1 MLSFKDLKYK
11 PQGIIHIGAH
21 LGEEKEEYG
30 SIPVIWVE
38 GNPRVLGRLRENV
51 GKDLVIPHV
60 ISNFPKT
67 TTFNITSNTESSSL
81 NSLITHSIRYP
92 NISVKNKIIVVTKSF
107 SSVIKEYKID
117 MSTYNFLVISAAGSE
132 LDVLQGFDRYLD
144 FIDGIFTKFYEEQ
157 VYENNPSLNALN
169 LFLSQR
175 GYILNQYVNGDEG
188 WGKAYF
194 IKQFR
199 F

>member
-1 MLSFKDLKYK
+1 M
-11 PQGIIHIGAH
+11 
-21 LGEEKEEYG
+21 
-30 SIPVIWVE
+30 
-38 GNPRVLGRLRENV
+38 
-51 GKDLVIPHV
+51 IPHI
-60 ISNFPKT
+60 ISNFSKT